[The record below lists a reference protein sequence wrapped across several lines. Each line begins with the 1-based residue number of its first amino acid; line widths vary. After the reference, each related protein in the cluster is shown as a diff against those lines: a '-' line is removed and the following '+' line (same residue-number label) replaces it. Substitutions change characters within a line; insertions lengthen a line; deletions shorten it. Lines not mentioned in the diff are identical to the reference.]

1 MYCVQKYYENGL
13 FSGGGAKI
21 NFGVTYGETGERE
34 KTVPSLFIP
43 FFFYV
48 QFGKYSSVTHSNREY
63 QEHLE
68 FYWKPPT
75 NIIGNEIDVTFF
87 ATLAKTK
94 NIYWIFQQSNT
105 LPMNM
110 EDVEDLPTT
119 GITTGTTTGTI
130 TGTITGT
137 TTGTTSVWNHYWN
150 HYWNLYWN
158 KYWKNYWKHNTVSN
172 YLSGILYIVY
182 YINISVI

>member
-1 MYCVQKYYENGL
+1 MKIDLFLEEGQKLIFWSDIRGDWGE
-13 FSGGGAKI
+13 GAI
-21 NFGVTYGETGERE
+21 G
-34 KTVPSLFIP
+34 PLFIL

-75 NIIGNEIDVTFF
+75 NITGNEIDVTFF

-130 TGTITGT
+130 TGT

-158 KYWKNYWKHNTVSN
+158 KYWKNYWKHNTGSN
-172 YLSGILYIVY
+172 YYDSIRKTKFEWNIILFY